1 MKWSRSRQER
11 GGQRKKRPLDEF
23 SVGGGDRGSDLIA
36 LLLEDWLPEVD
47 KEQEEIKEEEDKEQE
62 EEPKEEEDGEQEVE
76 IKAEAYE
83 EQEQEIEE
91 EADEE
96 QEQEIEEETDE
107 EQADPSHGD
116 FLSHFPGVRKFIE
129 KQLNQVRSVE
139 RVPIQPFTT
148 TFTPSSTDV
157 VVSSVRQMQMSTEEE
172 SLFSLRAKMRS
183 RSLQRP
189 SRVLS
194 QPSLVRAGHFISRF
208 LRFRFVL

>member
-76 IKAEAYE
+76 IKAEAY
-83 EQEQEIEE
+83 
-91 EADEE
+91 EE